1 MPKGNLLLGTQLTD
15 GAGRQLGKRGLRPCR
30 NISGKTSSR
39 AESSTHWPASELTS
53 TPGNRWSCVVRS
65 TLTFCLG
72 LMAMKQPQGQRLGH
86 RLGSARQT
94 AEVGLDKQAQRQ
106 LWRLLGQSR
115 WAGTRVCKT
124 LVTVGQAR
132 YPSSEEQGVEANR
145 NISSSAK

>member
-1 MPKGNLLLGTQLTD
+1 MVRLPPGLRALLTGLLL
-15 GAGRQLGKRGLRPCR
+15 
-30 NISGKTSSR
+30 SSLL
-39 AESSTHWPASELTS
+39 P
-53 TPGNRWSCVVRS
+53 PGNRWSCVVCS

-94 AEVGLDKQAQRQ
+94 AAVGLDKQAQRQ

-115 WAGTRVCKT
+115 WAGTRVYKT

-145 NISSSAK
+145 NVSSSAK

>member
-1 MPKGNLLLGTQLTD
+1 MVRLPPGLRALLTGLLL
-15 GAGRQLGKRGLRPCR
+15 
-30 NISGKTSSR
+30 SSLL
-39 AESSTHWPASELTS
+39 P
-53 TPGNRWSCVVRS
+53 PGNRWSCVVCS

-94 AEVGLDKQAQRQ
+94 AAVGLDKQAQRQ

-115 WAGTRVCKT
+115 WAGTRVYKT

-132 YPSSEEQGVEANR
+132 YPAVKSKVLRQIGMFLHLQNNTAEFKGEP
-145 NISSSAK
+145 